1 MATRRRPS
9 ARAAAVATDAAAA
22 VLVAVVLVNV
32 LHRPRGDLRE
42 GAELREQAPV
52 LARLI
57 WCPL

>member
-9 ARAAAVATDAAAA
+9 AHAAAVATDASA